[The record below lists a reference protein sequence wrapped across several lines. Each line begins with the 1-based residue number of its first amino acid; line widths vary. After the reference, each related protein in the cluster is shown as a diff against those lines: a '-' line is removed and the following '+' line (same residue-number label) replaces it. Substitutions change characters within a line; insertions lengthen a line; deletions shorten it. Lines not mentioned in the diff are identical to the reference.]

1 MLDVVKRSYLDVS
14 YSSQV
19 HELMKKSF
27 QSRQGGCPL
36 VEYYNELNSIF
47 MELDYRRPNDMTCV
61 ADIKKQRK
69 CIAED
74 RVYIFLVGLDHS
86 LDQVSGHVLAIAPLP
101 SLGEAYSLV
110 CCEVQR

>member
-1 MLDVVKRSYLDVS
+1 
-14 YSSQV
+14 
-19 HELMKKSF
+19 
-27 QSRQGGCPL
+27 
-36 VEYYNELNSIF
+36 
-47 MELDYRRPNDMTCV
+47 MTCV

-74 RVYIFLVGLDHS
+74 WVYIFLVGLDHS

>member
-47 MELDYRRPNDMTCV
+47 MELDYRRPNDMMCV

-74 RVYIFLVGLDHS
+74 WVYIFLAGLDHS
-86 LDQVSGHVLAIAPLP
+86 LDQVSGHVLAIDPLP